1 MRFVPRSVMTGFVNA
16 LAILIFLAQV
26 PYIREG
32 GLLGL
37 ALVAAGLVIIYT
49 VPRITSAIPAPLV
62 AIVLLTERGSGRW
75 AGSSGRR

>member
-1 MRFVPRSVMTGFVNA
+1 
-16 LAILIFLAQV
+16 L